1 MEYET
6 EGRTV
11 ERARRGTGIIGM
23 KTIKEMALYFTGN
36 LKIQE
41 RLPGKTLLGYLAAW
55 TAWACI
61 LWAVDI
67 SSVVPTYPAKAV
79 LATIVWA
86 CIIWVTE
93 AVPVGVSGLMIPM
106 LLVVSNAVPKIPEA
120 FGGFVLDVSFL
131 CLGAFMFGAILWAA
145 NLDTRI
151 ALTVLAKMR
160 SVKVGRI
167 IIGLFSTSMLLA
179 FAVPAAVARAAT
191 LLPVVRGIIQLFGES
206 KPESN
211 AKKAIVISSLVYGPM
226 VGGIL
231 IMTAH
236 MPNVIMVGLFDKQL
250 NIHIS
255 WIQWLWLHIPIIGLF
270 PIMYWI
276 LRFFFK
282 FKSVEVPGGVEKIE
296 AAKKDLGA
304 TKSYEWVILFIFAFA
319 AAMWALED
327 VHKIKTGMIT
337 LIALGIFFIPG
348 IFPLKW
354 KAIENKTIWGT
365 WLLLGGAL
373 SMSAAMGSTGLA
385 KYLAAVI
392 HPVVEGKGWIMVLFI
407 MMFATQFMRLGMLS
421 NVAAVAMM
429 APILLEMAPLLHMN
443 PVAFTLL
450 IANLDTFAFVIPTQI
465 TAAVIAYGTGTFS
478 MSDYAKVGLPIMLVA
493 ILWSIFV
500 MAPWYALN
508 GFPVWKSLVP

>member
-1 MEYET
+1 MEKAADLAFGSANGSNAVLRYLS
-6 EGRTV
+6 
-11 ERARRGTGIIGM
+11 A
-23 KTIKEMALYFTGN
+23 N
-36 LKIQE
+36 LAAQE
-41 RLPGKTLLGYLAAW
+41 RSTKKTLIGYVLAW
-55 TAWACI
+55 GAWATI
-61 LWAVDI
+61 LWGVDM
-67 SSVVPTYPAKAV
+67 SSVIPTYAAKAV

-86 CIIWVTE
+86 CVIWITE
-93 AVPVGVSGLMIPM
+93 AIPVGVSGLMIPM
-106 LLVVSNAVPKIPEA
+106 LLVVSKAVPKIPDA

-131 CLGAFMFGAILWAA
+131 CLGAFIFAAILSAA

-151 ALTVLAKMR
+151 ALNVLAKLK
-160 SVKVGRI
+160 SAKAGRI
-167 IIGLFSTSMLLA
+167 VIGLFSTSMVLA

-206 KPESN
+206 TAESN
-211 AKKAIVISSLVYGPM
+211 AKKAIVISSLVYAPM

-231 IMTAH
+231 ILTAH

-250 NIHIS
+250 HVHIS
-255 WIQWLWLHIPIIGLF
+255 WIQWLWLHLPIIGLF

-276 LRFFFK
+276 LRSVFK
-282 FKSVEVPGGVEKIE
+282 FKNVEVPGGVEKIE
-296 AAKKDLGA
+296 TAKKELGP
-304 TKSYEWVILFIFAFA
+304 TKGYEWVILLIFTLA

-327 VHKIKTGMIT
+327 VHNIKTGMIT
-337 LIALGIFFIPG
+337 LIALGVFFVPG
-348 IFPLKW
+348 VFPLKW

-385 KYLAAVI
+385 KHLAALV
-392 HPVVEGKGWIMVLFI
+392 HPLVQGQGWIAVLFI

-421 NVAAVAMM
+421 NVAAVAML
-429 APILLEMAPLLHMN
+429 APILIEMASLLNMN

-450 IANLDTFAFVIPTQI
+450 VANLDTFAFVIPTQV

-478 MSDYAKVGLPIMLVA
+478 MGDYAKAGIPVILVA
-493 ILWSIFV
+493 ILWSVFV

-508 GFPVWKSLVP
+508 GFPIWGPLP